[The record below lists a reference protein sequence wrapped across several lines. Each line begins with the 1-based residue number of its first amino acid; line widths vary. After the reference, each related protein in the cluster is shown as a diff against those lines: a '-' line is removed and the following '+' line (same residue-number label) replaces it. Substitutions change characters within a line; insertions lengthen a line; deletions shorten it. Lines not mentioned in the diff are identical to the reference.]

1 MTRSDCRRQAIATA
15 LLREA
20 ARRWLEID
28 FGSGVHPGGRV
39 QRAEISVAGAQ
50 SGGVG

>member
-28 FGSGVHPGGRV
+28 FGSGVHPRV